1 MPTLP
6 SATSRPSAQIP
17 ATAAREPHQA
27 TTSRATGG
35 GIPTELTIP
44 TSVGNSGK
52 KARLE
57 RVPGSVA

>member
-44 TSVGNSGK
+44 ASVGKSGK

-57 RVPGSVA
+57 RVPDSVA